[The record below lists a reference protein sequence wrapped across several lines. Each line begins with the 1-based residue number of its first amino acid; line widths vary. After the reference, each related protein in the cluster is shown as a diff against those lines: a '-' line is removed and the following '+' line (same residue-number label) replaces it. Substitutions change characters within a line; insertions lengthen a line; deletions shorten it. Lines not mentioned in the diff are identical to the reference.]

1 MSKTVELSRVE
12 YIRLRLKRGDKKRI
26 AQEMGVYPEWVSRV
40 IRGEGTS
47 EPVLQA
53 AEQLIRE
60 RAVQRNSAEC

>member
-60 RAVQRNSAEC
+60 RAVQ